1 MNTSFFHE
9 KHFEGLLEKVR
20 ERGKVNVAQ
29 RVADQV
35 SRLFHPAGINSSPPP
50 SDPDAESFPE
60 LNVAMQLAEQ
70 INDLVQA
77 QCRSA
82 QSPPKNSNYFLEK
95 LDKLYEHHYSLKRVS
110 QHIRQLFQNSLC
122 PRNSSQDKD
131 ACNNEKQDGCSSNE
145 RYRVLGEA
153 KFNACD
159 FGESDSNKTYTLRLI
174 FVHPDESS
182 STPLKV
188 HGIDTSTS
196 ANSPSILTQDVQQKI
211 IEEQNSEIDLLES
224 PSQSQDKLC
233 KNDKEQ
239 TLPDKISSGE
249 FLAESLSNL
258 ERRVSVA
265 AAAAVAPGSTRKLAR
280 RMSSILS
287 KCVLRI
293 AQMKLQYHSLKY

>member
-20 ERGKVNVAQ
+20 ERGRVNVAQ

-35 SRLFHPAGINSSPPP
+35 SRLFHPNSMISNTAV

-60 LNVAMQLAEQ
+60 LALTMQLAEQ
-70 INDLVQA
+70 INELVQA
-77 QCRSA
+77 QCSAA
-82 QSPPKNSNYFLEK
+82 QSPPKNSNYFLE
-95 LDKLYEHHYSLKRVS
+95 KLYEHHYSLKRVS

-131 ACNNEKQDGCSSNE
+131 ACNNEKQDGSSTQE
-145 RYRVLGEA
+145 RYRILGEA

-174 FVHPDESS
+174 FVHPEDPVTTPVKASNAGASS
-182 STPLKV
+182 CS
-188 HGIDTSTS
+188 S
-196 ANSPSILTQDVQQKI
+196 AVNRSPSPTLDDASSKNTEDASSECDAPESDRSDRQQ
-211 IEEQNSEIDLLES
+211 
-224 PSQSQDKLC
+224 QS
-233 KNDKEQ
+233 
-239 TLPDKISSGE
+239 LPDKITSGE
-249 FLAESLSNL
+249 FLAESLSSL

-287 KCVLRI
+287 K
-293 AQMKLQYHSLKY
+293 